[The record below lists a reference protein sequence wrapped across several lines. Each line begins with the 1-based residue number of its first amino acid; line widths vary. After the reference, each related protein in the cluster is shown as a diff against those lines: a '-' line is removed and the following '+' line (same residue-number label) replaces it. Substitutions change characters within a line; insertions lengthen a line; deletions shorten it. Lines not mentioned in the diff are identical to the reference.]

1 MKPNHAHAA
10 GQGGNGSVRQ
20 SQPKPEDEAERRAA
34 VRELAGYLAR
44 GTALLDRCDILLKA
58 EPGVGPI
65 LAAAT
70 VLSAGARVG
79 KVLAQVALV
88 ESRRRTIV
96 ETVQPHKPTPDELLA
111 QDIAKAAADDD
122 ARAKLERRLDELL
135 AAARAQLPEE
145 ERSTVMP

>member
-34 VRELAGYLAR
+34 LRELAGYLTR

-96 ETVQPHKPTPDELLA
+96 ETVQPHKPTPEELLA
-111 QDIAKAAADDD
+111 QDIAKAEADDD
-122 ARAKLERRLDELL
+122 ARAKLERRLDEHL

>member
-1 MKPNHAHAA
+1 MKANRALAA
-10 GQGGNGSVRQ
+10 GQGGKTSVSQ

-34 VRELAGYLAR
+34 VRALAGYLTR

-58 EPGVGPI
+58 EPGVAPI

-96 ETVQPHKPTPDELLA
+96 ETVQAHKPTPDELLA
-111 QDIAKAAADDD
+111 QDIANAQANDG
-122 ARAKLERRLDELL
+122 ARAELERRLDHLL
-135 AAARAQLPEE
+135 EASRAQLGRADGPAA
-145 ERSTVMP
+145 P

>member
-1 MKPNHAHAA
+1 MSEDHAHAA
-10 GQGGNGSVRQ
+10 GQGGKTSVSQ

-34 VRELAGYLAR
+34 VQALAGYLTR
-44 GTALLDRCDILLKA
+44 GTALLDRCEILLRA
-58 EPGVGPI
+58 EPGVAPI

-96 ETVQPHKPTPDELLA
+96 ETVQAHKPPPDELLA
-111 QDIAKAAADDD
+111 QDIARAKTTDG
-122 ARAKLERRLDELL
+122 ARAELQRRMDALL
-135 AAARAQLPEE
+135 AAAEAKFPDAAGLAAP
-145 ERSTVMP
+145 

>member
-10 GQGGNGSVRQ
+10 GQGGKNVSQ

-111 QDIAKAAADDD
+111 QDIAKAAANDG
-122 ARAKLERRLDELL
+122 ARAELQRRLDHLL
-135 AAARAQLPEE
+135 EAARTQFPEE

>member
-10 GQGGNGSVRQ
+10 GQGGKKTV

-34 VRELAGYLAR
+34 VRELSGYLAR

-58 EPGVGPI
+58 EPGVAPI

-96 ETVQPHKPTPDELLA
+96 ETVQAHKPTSDELLA
-111 QDIAKAAADDD
+111 QDIANAEAKDG
-122 ARAKLERRLDELL
+122 ARAELERRLDHLL
-135 AAARAQLPEE
+135 EAGRAQRGRADGPNA
-145 ERSTVMP
+145 PP

>member
-1 MKPNHAHAA
+1 V
-10 GQGGNGSVRQ
+10 SQ

-34 VRELAGYLAR
+34 VQALAGYLAR
-44 GTALLDRCDILLKA
+44 GTALLDRCEILLQA
-58 EPGVGPI
+58 EPGVAPI

-96 ETVQPHKPTPDELLA
+96 ETVQAHKPTPDELLA
-111 QDIAKAAADDD
+111 QDIAKAEATDG
-122 ARAKLERRLDELL
+122 ARAKLQRRMDELL
-135 AAARAQLPEE
+135 AAAEARFPDTESPAAP
-145 ERSTVMP
+145 P